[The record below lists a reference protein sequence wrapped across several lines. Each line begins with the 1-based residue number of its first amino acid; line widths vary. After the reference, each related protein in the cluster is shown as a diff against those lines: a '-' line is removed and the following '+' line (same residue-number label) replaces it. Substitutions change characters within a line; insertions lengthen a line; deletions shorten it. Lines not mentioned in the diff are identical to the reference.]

1 MNKDLFKWIGNV
13 KVKPAVSLKLAKNQ
27 SEEHAEYGYTAQS
40 TCNEIKNYRANLA
53 VFFFIANSQLITLKD
68 IFIL

>member
-53 VFFFIANSQLITLKD
+53 VFFL
-68 IFIL
+68 